1 MPKNISV
8 ENNRG
13 VLGTTT
19 TTYNEAGVTYQQAGQ
34 IYGGGDSVDGAVP
47 TIIEIKEE

>member
-1 MPKNISV
+1 MPKLVSV

-34 IYGGGDSVDGAVP
+34 IYGGGDSVDGVVP
-47 TIIEIKEE
+47 NIIEIKEE